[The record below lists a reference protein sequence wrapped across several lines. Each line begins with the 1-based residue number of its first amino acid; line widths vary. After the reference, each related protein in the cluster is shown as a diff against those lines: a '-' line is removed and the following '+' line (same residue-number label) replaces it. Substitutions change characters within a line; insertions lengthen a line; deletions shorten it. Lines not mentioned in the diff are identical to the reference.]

1 MRAHPVID
9 QALNLQTSLQP
20 GSRLGIEALASAVGA
35 TPSPESGI
43 LRYHSGSLTTTSCSS
58 RANGFEGMLD
68 VEPDDPVLAL
78 RAFDLDRHFE
88 TFPPHFTE
96 PIARRQSSLRQILT
110 G

>member
-1 MRAHPVID
+1 
-9 QALNLQTSLQP
+9 
-20 GSRLGIEALASAVGA
+20 
-35 TPSPESGI
+35 
-43 LRYHSGSLTTTSCSS
+43 
-58 RANGFEGMLD
+58 MLD

-96 PIARRQSSLRQILT
+96 RIARRQSSLRQILT